1 MNGQIPVWIPLLM
14 AASAVFSAGMLV
26 WSAAAS
32 GAGSRKVIGLAFAAL
47 AILTIHGAAAA
58 SGFYVTTANQ
68 APKIAIAAPT
78 TIIILLVFVFAA
90 MPKGDSPLKLLTI
103 LHTVRIPVE
112 IVLWQLF
119 LYGSVPRIMTFESI
133 NLDVL
138 SGLTAPFAAWI
149 GFAGG
154 RVRRKFLI
162 VWNFAALAL
171 LANIVFHAVLSVPSP
186 IQRYG
191 FEQPNIAV
199 LHFPYVWL
207 PAFIVPAV
215 LAAHVWCLRELFR
228 KE

>member
-1 MNGQIPVWIPLLM
+1 MNGDIPVWIPILM

-26 WSAAAS
+26 WAAAAS
-32 GAGSRKVIGLAFAAL
+32 GAGSRKVLAL
-47 AILTIHGAAAA
+47 ALFSAAILAIHGAAAA
-58 SGFYVTTANQ
+58 SGFYLTTASQ
-68 APKIAIAAPT
+68 VPRIAIAAPT
-78 TIIILLVFVFAA
+78 TIIVLLVFVFAA
-90 MPKGDSPLKLLTI
+90 MPKGDSPLKLLTL
-103 LHTVRIPVE
+103 LHTVRLPVE

-119 LYGSVPRIMTFESI
+119 LYGSVPKVMTFESV
-133 NLDVL
+133 NLDFL

-162 VWNFAALAL
+162 VWNFATLAL

-186 IQRYG
+186 FQRYG
-191 FEQPNIAV
+191 LDQPNVAV